1 MTKEICG
8 IFLGKELE
16 AIFFLKGKKENWG
29 KGNPFVH
36 PRTYLHKKNEIRSK
50 QKP

>member
-16 AIFFLKGKKENWG
+16 AIFFPEGEKGKLGERESLC
-29 KGNPFVH
+29 P
-36 PRTYLHKKNEIRSK
+36 PTYI
-50 QKP
+50 PA